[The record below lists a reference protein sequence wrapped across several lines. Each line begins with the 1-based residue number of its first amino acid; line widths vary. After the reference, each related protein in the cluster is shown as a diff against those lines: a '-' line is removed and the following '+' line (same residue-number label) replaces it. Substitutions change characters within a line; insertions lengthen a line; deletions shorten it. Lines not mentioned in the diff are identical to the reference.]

1 MDGKPRA
8 QDLNYFNR
16 LERTGLFDELPLE
29 IKLEGDLCGEGFD
42 PEDFGR
48 IVAAGVEVKAE
59 FLRHVEMMLAQLTR
73 DERINAVSE

>member
-8 QDLNYFNR
+8 QDLNYFIGS
-16 LERTGLFDELPLE
+16 ERAGLFDELPLE

-48 IVAAGVEVKAE
+48 IVPARIKVKPE
-59 FLRHVEMMLAQLTR
+59 LLCHVKMMLA
-73 DERINAVSE
+73 

>member
-8 QDLNYFNR
+8 QDLNYFIGS
-16 LERTGLFDELPLE
+16 ERTGLLHELPLE

-48 IVAAGVEVKAE
+48 IVPARIKVKPE
-59 FLRHVEMMLAQLTR
+59 LLRHVKMMLA
-73 DERINAVSE
+73 

>member
-8 QDLNYFNR
+8 QDLNYFIGS
-16 LERTGLFDELPLE
+16 ERTGLFDELPIE

-48 IVAAGVEVKAE
+48 IVAAGVKIKPEL
-59 FLRHVEMMLAQLTR
+59 LRHVEVMLA
-73 DERINAVSE
+73 

>member
-8 QDLNYFNR
+8 RDLNYFIGS
-16 LERTGLFDELPLE
+16 ERTGLFDELPLE

-48 IVAAGVEVKAE
+48 IVPARIKVKPE
-59 FLRHVEMMLAQLTR
+59 LLRHVEMVLA
-73 DERINAVSE
+73 